1 MEDNKP
7 FNIWDIPD
15 IPDPKPERKHRQ
27 PGEPSDD
34 GTLAKLYQKHPEGGG
49 VYGGRD
55 NALTAYV
62 GYLRSTRI
70 DYNGGLAAA
79 RSFNQDWLEPPIP
92 EWEVGEKVGRAW
104 AEWDAG
110 VRELYTQQ
118 MAASELLADKLKSL
132 EPKEEPKFE
141 IWDWWKFKEEGM
153 NCPEE
158 DWIVENMIIHKG
170 LHFIAAGSGS
180 GKSWLGIDLA
190 IACASGRPWC
200 NFIETNRARVLY
212 INEEIE
218 KKRFWGRFCMMHEDD
233 MPNLHVIQKQNTKVD
248 KSFYMDKLIQYIKD
262 NEIQLVIVD
271 TFVRIHSMDENDN
284 GAVAKLYDR
293 FQELIDAG
301 AAVIILH
308 HNKKAAP
315 GTAITQDSMR
325 GASDLA
331 AQADMV
337 LSIYH
342 DIDAKT
348 YDVRTVK
355 HRHIGED
362 DWIHFVYRLNVD
374 TPGKI
379 AIEQVLTPG
388 TETELLDRVVQYV
401 TDNPGTPRSGTCDG
415 LKKRRSRVWDTVEG
429 AVELQLI
436 ECRGKRYYRR

>member
-1 MEDNKP
+1 METDN
-7 FNIWDIPD
+7 FWDIPL
-15 IPDPKPERKHRQ
+15 IPDAKPERKQRQ
-27 PGEPSDD
+27 PGESDSD

-70 DYNGGLAAA
+70 DYTGGLAAA
-79 RSFNQDWLEPPIP
+79 RSFNSDWLEPPIP

-104 AEWDAG
+104 AEWDEG

-118 MAASELLADKLKSL
+118 MAASELLADKIKSL
-132 EPKEEPKFE
+132 EPKEEPELE
-141 IWDWWKFKEEGM
+141 IWDWWRFKQEGM

-158 DWIVENMIIHKG
+158 DWIAENMVIHKG

-200 NFIETNRARVLY
+200 HFIETTQTRVLY

-218 KKRFWGRFCMMHEDD
+218 TKRFWGRFCMMHADD
-233 MPNLHVIQKQNTKVD
+233 IPDLHVIQKKNTKVD
-248 KSFYMDKLIQYIKD
+248 KQRHIDTLVKYIK
-262 NEIQLVIVD
+262 EHRIQLVIVD
-271 TFVRIHSMDENDN
+271 TFVRVHGMDENDN
-284 GAVAKLYDR
+284 NAVAKLYDR
-293 FQELIDAG
+293 FQDLIDAG

-342 DIDAKT
+342 DIEAKT

-362 DWIHFVYRLNVD
+362 DWVHFVYRLNVD
-374 TPGKI
+374 TPGQI
-379 AIEQVLTPG
+379 AIEQITSAGSESEV
-388 TETELLDRVVQYV
+388 LDRIVQYV
-401 TDNPGTPRSGTCDG
+401 ADNPGKTKNGICAG
-415 LKKRRSRVWDTVEG
+415 IKKGRNLVWETVAD
-429 AVELQLI
+429 AVTLQLI
-436 ECRGKRYYRR
+436 ECREGKYYRR

>member
-1 MEDNKP
+1 METDN
-7 FNIWDIPD
+7 FWDIPL
-15 IPDPKPERKHRQ
+15 IPDAKPERKQRQ
-27 PGEPSDD
+27 PGESDSD

-70 DYNGGLAAA
+70 DYTGGLAAA
-79 RSFNQDWLEPPIP
+79 RAFNSDWLEPPIP

-104 AEWDAG
+104 AEWDEG

-118 MAASELLADKLKSL
+118 MAASELMDNKLKSL
-132 EPKEEPKFE
+132 EPKEEPVFE
-141 IWDWWKFKEEGM
+141 IWDWWRFKEEGM

-158 DWIVENMIIHKG
+158 DWIVDNMIIHKG

-200 NFIETNRARVLY
+200 NFIETNRAKVLY

-248 KSFYMDKLIQYIKD
+248 RPFYVDKLVQYIKEH
-262 NEIQLVIVD
+262 EIRLVIID
-271 TFVRIHSMDENDN
+271 TFVRVHSMDENDN

-293 FQELIDAG
+293 FHELIDAG
-301 AAVIILH
+301 AAVIVLH

-337 LSIYH
+337 LSIHH
-342 DIDAKT
+342 DIEAKT

-362 DWIHFVYRLNVD
+362 DWVHFVYKLNVD

-379 AIEQVLTPG
+379 AIEQITSAGSESEV
-388 TETELLDRVVQYV
+388 LDRIVQYV
-401 TDNPGTPRSGTCDG
+401 ADNPGKTKNGICAG
-415 LKKRRSRVWDTVEG
+415 IKKGRNLVWETIAD
-429 AVELQLI
+429 AVTLQLI
-436 ECRGKRYYRR
+436 ECREGKYYRR